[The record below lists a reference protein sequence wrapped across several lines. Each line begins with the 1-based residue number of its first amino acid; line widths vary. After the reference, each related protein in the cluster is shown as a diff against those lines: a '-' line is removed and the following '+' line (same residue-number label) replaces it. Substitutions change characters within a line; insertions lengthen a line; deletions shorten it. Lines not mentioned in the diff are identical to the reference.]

1 MRVAGKH
8 LIHRGSPACQSD
20 EDDMVEET
28 HVDDRVEVSETV
40 TRELTKDG
48 DHENLSHSPSTIV
61 VVKQRSVYSSV
72 EALKNDEGH
81 TIPPGLVDT
90 ILSDTLSHFG
100 DL

>member
-20 EDDMVEET
+20 KGNMVEET
-28 HVDDRVEVSETV
+28 HVDDGVEVSETV

-61 VVKQRSVYSSV
+61 VVEQRSVYSSV
-72 EALKNDEGH
+72 KTLKDKEGH
-81 TIPPGLVDT
+81 TIPPGFIDT
-90 ILSDTLSHFG
+90 ILSNTLSHLG
-100 DL
+100 NL